1 MEEVIVLD
9 SDGEE
14 EYFSQ
19 NLSINSLHIKEEI
32 DDDDC
37 SKGSDVD
44 GADDDDDGKKAFSS
58 DGSENQVE
66 THFCLSKSSRRLSLN
81 SILSGNNLDEI
92 FAASW
97 KLRQLRY
104 TRCQIRDKGN
114 EWFCLNPL
122 KEVLNKRPG
131 CFQLSFFPNPQT
143 ASSPLAFK
151 VIPIYLVL
159 LELAIFY
166 GWRRSRRW

>member
-19 NLSINSLHIKEEI
+19 NLSINSSLIKEEI

-58 DGSENQVE
+58 DGCENQV
-66 THFCLSKSSRRLSLN
+66 
-81 SILSGNNLDEI
+81 D
-92 FAASW
+92 
-97 KLRQLRY
+97 
-104 TRCQIRDKGN
+104 
-114 EWFCLNPL
+114 PL
-122 KEVLNKRPG
+122 
-131 CFQLSFFPNPQT
+131 
-143 ASSPLAFK
+143 
-151 VIPIYLVL
+151 L
-159 LELAIFY
+159 LEQV
-166 GWRRSRRW
+166 